1 MTASDCSSELDKI
14 NYTGRSPSQR
24 VQHKLKGKYLIL
36 VDNQRKGIEMVSH
49 LSYQSLQFL
58 IRKRTVFMIEYNSK
72 LNFSPNDLHFREES
86 LSFDPFIDIE
96 I

>member
-1 MTASDCSSELDKI
+1 
-14 NYTGRSPSQR
+14 
-24 VQHKLKGKYLIL
+24 
-36 VDNQRKGIEMVSH
+36 MVSH

-58 IRKRTVFMIEYNSK
+58 IRRKRTVFMIEYNSK

-96 I
+96 H